1 MTDSDEA
8 RRLAKLFAGDP
19 LQLVALLSNQL
30 SVLKSQAHMLM
41 GLAGLA
47 ITVTGFSGH
56 HMVRGGAL
64 STTSMIVGIGCILL
78 AIIITLRA
86 VIRLR
91 WVTQD
96 LDDDLEKT
104 ARLVIAR
111 RDAQQRAL
119 TLAGALVSTGL
130 CGYLL
135 AVVLAALHSGGA
147 L

>member
-1 MTDSDEA
+1 MDEA
-8 RRLAKLFAGDP
+8 RRIAQLFAKEP
-19 LQLVALLSNQL
+19 LQLVSLLSGQL

-56 HMVRGGAL
+56 HMVRGGVL
-64 STTSMIVGIGCILL
+64 STAAMIGGISCILA

-96 LDDDLEKT
+96 LGDDLERT
-104 ARLVIAR
+104 ARSVIAR

-119 TLAGALVSTGL
+119 TLAGGLVATGL

-135 AVVLAALHSGGA
+135 AVVLAALSAGGA